1 MWHAQATG
9 LSLRLY
15 DADDAQAA
23 FDNKEP
29 FLAVA
34 QVVLLGQGKA
44 FIHSALSKDDK
55 PLSAKRWLEIGTLLK
70 NEWGVTEVLVERHGK
85 LVNLSMMKR

>member
-1 MWHAQATG
+1 MWHAQPTG

-15 DADDAQAA
+15 DSDDAQSA

-34 QVVLLGQGKA
+34 QVVLLGQGRA
-44 FIHSALSKDDK
+44 FIHSALTKDGK
-55 PLSAKRWLEIGTLLK
+55 RLSSARWLEIGTLLK
-70 NEWGVTEVLVERHGK
+70 ENWGVTEVMIERHGK
-85 LVNLSMMKR
+85 LVNLSTANR

>member
-1 MWHAQATG
+1 MWHAQPTG

-29 FLAVA
+29 YLAVA

-44 FIHSALSKDDK
+44 FIHSGMSRDGK
-55 PLSAKRWLEIGTLLK
+55 PLSASRWLEIGTLLK
-70 NEWGVTEVLVERHGK
+70 NEWGITEVLVERHGK
-85 LVNLSMMKR
+85 LVSLPTTNR